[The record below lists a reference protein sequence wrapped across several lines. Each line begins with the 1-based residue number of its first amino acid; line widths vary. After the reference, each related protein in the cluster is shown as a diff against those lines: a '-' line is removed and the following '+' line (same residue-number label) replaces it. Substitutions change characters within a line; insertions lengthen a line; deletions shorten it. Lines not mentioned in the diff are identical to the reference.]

1 MILSLEV
8 AGAGFSPKPTGHPA
22 HRTPMMVT
30 NHTFL
35 FLSLSQTLFFFSLLV
50 LLVLSLSSRSLCSL
64 SRCCVE
70 RTGGGVSEVPRRKNK
85 KERERKQGWVGEREE
100 GRKQIKRKEK
110 DSRINS
116 LLEFVVK
123 I

>member
-8 AGAGFSPKPTGHPA
+8 AGAGFSPPPTGHPA

-85 KERERKQGWVGEREE
+85 KKGKGNKGGWEREREE
-100 GRKQIKRKEK
+100 GRKQIKKKRK
-110 DSRINS
+110 R
-116 LLEFVVK
+116 
-123 I
+123 